1 MKILNNLNNLK
12 KKLLIKANLNK
23 CFKNIYLKL
32 AEIIFLNK
40 LKSNKKIIIGL
51 TGSQGSGKTT
61 FAQFLKIILEKK
73 YNLKTIIISIDDI
86 YKTKKDRISFSK
98 KISNLFLT
106 RGVPGTHDVQYLV
119 NFFKNLNNTKK
130 NRLFSIP
137 KFDKSI
143 DDRMPKKYWHH
154 IKNNFDVIIFEGWC
168 VGARPEYSH
177 KNLVKPINVLE
188 KVEDKNLKWRK
199 KVNFLLKNDYKK
211 LFSYINFF
219 IYLKVPSFKKVFLW
233 RNLQELKLRNLN
245 QKNRLEN
252 HRIMSKLQIKKFIMF
267 YERITR
273 KMFIDMPK
281 LADIVVPI
289 DVNHQPK
296 KIIINK

>member
-61 FAQFLKIILEKK
+61 LAQFLKIILEKK

-106 RGVPGTHDVQYLV
+106 RGVPGTHDVKYLV
-119 NFFKNLNNTKK
+119 NYFKNLNNTKK

>member
-106 RGVPGTHDVQYLV
+106 RGVPGTHDVKYLV
-119 NFFKNLNNTKK
+119 NYFKNLNNTKK